1 MGKVKVL
8 QELNRY
14 KTDTCAE
21 MIYRNALFYP
31 DHECIVFGD
40 TRLTFSTYNTRVNQL
55 VSALIA
61 MGLKK
66 GDVIGILSW
75 NSAKY
80 LEISG
85 AAMKGGFIYA
95 PLHARLNEKELG
107 YLVDNSQAKVLF
119 VGREHLDMAKR
130 LREAGIGVKTYVS
143 MDVGDT
149 EMLSYDDLLSKGSV
163 DEPDVN
169 IEVDDPVLIMY
180 TSGTTGLPRGAVYTH
195 RGWIGD
201 HKTYVMATSI
211 QPEDR
216 YLMIMPLFHIGGTKV
231 MWAYFYVGGTIVV
244 HPTYDPQMTLK
255 TFEEEKITDCHIVP
269 THLPSLWAVPNFKD
283 YNLGSLKRL
292 WYAASPMP
300 LEMLKR
306 GLGLWGP
313 IFVQGYGSTE
323 TGPVVCCLRT
333 EDHKVEG
340 LSEEEQKKLKS
351 CGRPGLG
358 VHVRV
363 VNEEGT
369 DVDPYQVGEVIISGN
384 TATEFWQKP
393 EETVKRIKDGFTY
406 TGDMAYYD
414 DRGYI
419 YIVDRKNDMII
430 TGGEN
435 VFPREVEEVLYA
447 HPAIKEAAVIG
458 VPDEKWVERV
468 HAVVARKEGEEVEEK
483 DLIEFCRARMAKFKA
498 PKTVEFVDSLP
509 KNPAGKILKR
519 ELRETYVQALE
530 RNT

>member
-1 MGKVKVL
+1 MGKVKIL
-8 QELNRY
+8 KELNRY
-14 KTDTCAE
+14 KIDTCAE

-31 DHECIVFGD
+31 DRECIIFGN
-40 TRLTFSTYNTRVNQL
+40 TRLTFGEYNTRVNRL
-55 VSALIA
+55 ANALTA

-75 NSAKY
+75 NSAKF
-80 LEISG
+80 LEVTG

-107 YLVDNSQAKVLF
+107 YLVNNSRAKVLF
-119 VGREHLDMAKR
+119 VGEEQMAMAR
-130 LREAGIGVKTYVS
+130 NLRSTGVGVEKYVS
-143 MDVGDT
+143 MDVDDK
-149 EMLSYDDLLSKGSV
+149 EMISYDELLSKGSS
-163 DEPDVN
+163 DEPEVM
-169 IEVDDPVLIMY
+169 IEADDPVLIMY

-211 QPEDR
+211 QPEDK

-231 MWAYFYVGGTIVV
+231 MWAYFYVGGSIVV
-244 HPTYDPQMTLK
+244 LPAFDAEITLK
-255 TFEEEKITDCHIVP
+255 VIQEEKVTDIHVVP
-269 THLPSLWAVPNFKD
+269 THLPAFWALPSFKEYD
-283 YNLGSLKRL
+283 LSSLKRM

-300 LEMLKR
+300 LEMLKH
-306 GLGLWGP
+306 GLDLWGP
-313 IFVQGYGSTE
+313 IFIQGYGSTE

-333 EDHKVEG
+333 EDHKVQG
-340 LSEEEQKKLKS
+340 LSEEEQKRLKS

-358 VHVRV
+358 VHVRI
-363 VNEEGT
+363 VNDAED
-369 DVDPYQVGEVIISGN
+369 DVEPFQVGEIIIAGN
-384 TATEFWQKP
+384 TAIGFWQKP
-393 EETVKRIKDGFTY
+393 EETAARIRGGFTY
-406 TGDMAYYD
+406 TGDMGYYD
-414 DRGYI
+414 EKGYI

-435 VFPREVEEVLYA
+435 VYPREVEEVVYA

-468 HAVVARKEGEEVEEK
+468 HAVVACKEGQQITDKE
-483 DLIEFCRARMAKFKA
+483 LIDFCRARIAKFKA
-498 PKTVEFVDSLP
+498 PKSVDFVQELP

-519 ELRETYVQALE
+519 ELRALYE
-530 RNT
+530 KK